1 MTRRTPRWSRLAWLA
16 LGLFG
21 CAAAQLET
29 VERVAQGPKAQ
40 EVFMVRSYFAN
51 SREPNFDEK
60 RMWEDRIEERV
71 SKYLREHPE
80 LQQATRY
87 SDFRFWRQVAVGAT
101 RDEVRALLE
110 EPDEETID
118 PALMGALARQ
128 HWPGLV
134 RRAKEAWVYPPM
146 WVIYFDDQ
154 GVVEMVRRVGR
165 FDPND

>member
-1 MTRRTPRWSRLAWLA
+1 MLGWGALAGLA
-16 LGLFG
+16 LGLVG
-21 CAAAQLET
+21 CAARMES

-40 EVFMVRSYFAN
+40 EVFIVRSYFAN

-71 SKYLREHPE
+71 AKYLREHPE
-80 LQQATRY
+80 LQQTTRY
-87 SDFRFWRQVAVGAT
+87 SDFRFWRQVAVGST

-128 HWPGLV
+128 HWPALV
-134 RRAKEAWVYPPM
+134 RRAKEAWVYPPT

-165 FDPND
+165 YDPND